1 LSYILE
7 TITMEDQKRDERI
20 LIVEDNKTLAKLI
33 SKKIAQALEVEVD
46 VAYSLAEAKLFLA
59 RYKYFI
65 TLLDINLPD
74 APNGEIVNYVLK
86 KKHRV
91 IVLSANIDK
100 EFRTEMLKKNII
112 DYVNKGGTGDIDY
125 IIKIIERLKKNQD
138 HKVLVV
144 DDSMVFR
151 KQMQNMLENMF
162 FQVIT
167 VAHGEE
173 ALGMLQAKP
182 DISLVLTDYNMPVM
196 DGLEL
201 TYEIRQSYSKDE
213 LCIVALSGNED
224 EEVSALFLK
233 RGANDYI
240 KKPFSKEEFSVRV
253 NNSIEALEN
262 IQTIMNYANRDY
274 LTGLYNRRYFY
285 KTMGEYI
292 EDAKEKGEKFAV
304 AMIDIDHFKNV
315 NDSYGHDV
323 GDKVIITL
331 SDILRSSTSPR
342 DIVSRFGG
350 EEFCIVLKDINRA
363 SAFDILERI
372 RSQVANYSFSI
383 DKEKSI
389 HFTISIG
396 AVIHNNDDTL
406 EDSLNEADMM
416 LYKAKNSGRNQVIFE
431 A

>member
-1 LSYILE
+1 MSE
-7 TITMEDQKRDERI
+7 KI

-33 SKKIAQALEVEVD
+33 SKKIENALEMEVD
-46 VAYSLAEAKLFLA
+46 VAYSLNEAKLFLA
-59 RYKYFI
+59 RYKYFV

-74 APNGEIVNYVLK
+74 APNGEIVDYVLK
-86 KKHRV
+86 KKHHV

-100 EFRTEMLKKNII
+100 EFRAKMLQKNII

-125 IIKIIERLKKNQD
+125 IIQIITRLKKNKQ

-162 FQVIT
+162 FEVIT

-201 TYEIRQSYSKDE
+201 TYEIRQTYSKDE
-213 LCIVALSGNED
+213 LCILAISSSED

-233 RGANDYI
+233 HGANDYI
-240 KKPFSKEEFSVRV
+240 KKPFSKEEFSCRV

-274 LTGLYNRRYFY
+274 LTGLYNRRYFFQAMNEY
-285 KTMGEYI
+285 VEDVKESGER
-292 EDAKEKGEKFAV
+292 FAV
-304 AMIDIDHFKNV
+304 AMIDIDHFKKI
-315 NDSYGHDV
+315 NDTYGHDT
-323 GDKVIITL
+323 GDQVIVTL
-331 SDILRSSTSPR
+331 ADILRSSTSPR
-342 DIVSRFGG
+342 DVVARFGG
-350 EEFCIVLKDINRA
+350 EEFCIVLKNINRY
-363 SAFDILERI
+363 SAQDILERI
-372 RSQVANYSFSI
+372 RSEVESYSFNV
-383 DKEKSI
+383 DKDNYIK
-389 HFTISIG
+389 FTISIG
-396 AVIHNNDDTL
+396 AVIHNDEDAL
-406 EDSLNEADMM
+406 EESISEADMM
-416 LYKAKNSGRNQVIFE
+416 LYKAKNGGRNQVIFE